1 MHTLTKTFAIGLLFA
16 ATAMPTYAQDESPE
30 APAVEA
36 PAAEVP
42 AEATTEAEITDPSG
56 KFVDEFGTSFEF
68 SLCGESG
75 TELCAVLTN
84 LEGESATEE
93 NLAFVGTQ
101 VMQAA
106 QTAPNQWKGAL
117 AAGGMSAEATITQT
131 GPDTIE
137 IEGCRAAVLCQTLA
151 YNRAS

>member
-1 MHTLTKTFAIGLLFA
+1 MHILKTMVAVGLLFGTTSVLSYGQD
-16 ATAMPTYAQDESPE
+16 ATTP
-30 APAVEA
+30 APAAEA
-36 PAAEVP
+36 PAA
-42 AEATTEAEITDPSG
+42 ASATITDPSG
-56 KFVDEFGTSFEF
+56 KFVDEYGSSFEF

-75 TELCAVLTN
+75 TDLCALLTN
-84 LEGESATEE
+84 LEGNSATEE
-93 NLAFVGTQ
+93 NLAFVGKQ

-117 AAGGMSAEATITQT
+117 AAGGMSAEATITQI

-137 IEGCRAAVLCQTLA
+137 IEGCRAILCQTLQ

>member
-1 MHTLTKTFAIGLLFA
+1 MYTLTKTLSIGLLLVTTVA
-16 ATAMPTYAQDESPE
+16 TYAQE
-30 APAVEA
+30 APADT
-36 PAAEVP
+36 PAAG
-42 AEATTEAEITDPSG
+42 ATSAATSDAQAAVPSG

-68 SLCGESG
+68 SSCGESG
-75 TELCAVLTN
+75 TELCAVLSN

-93 NLAFVGTQ
+93 NLAFVGKQ

-106 QTAPNQWKGAL
+106 PTAPNEWKGSL

-131 GPDTIE
+131 GPDTVE
-137 IEGCRAAVLCQTLA
+137 IQGCRAALLCQTLV